1 PYEASTVARI
11 LDLVENAAINKS
23 RSEAFLTRFAR
34 VYTPAVVG
42 AALLLAVVPPLFAG
56 GWATWL
62 TRALNFLVVSCPC
75 ALVISV
81 PLAFFGGIGGAGRRG
96 VLIKGS
102 QYVEALCRAD
112 TVVFDKTGTLT
123 EGVFE
128 VTAVHPSQWDR
139 DAVLRLAAIAER
151 GSDHPVAR
159 SLCRAWQGEAAP
171 ASDVRE
177 VAGMGLTAAVEGH
190 AVAVGNEVLM
200 ASLGVESRPC
210 HHVGTIIHVAVDGAY
225 AGHIVI
231 SDRVKE
237 SARGLTAA
245 LKAKGIRRTVMLTGD
260 RAAVAEKVAAELGV
274 DDWQAELLPADKVA
288 QVEKLTAEQ
297 GGAVLFVGDGI
308 NDAPVLMRAD
318 VGVAMGALGADAAIE
333 AADVVLMD
341 DDPRKL
347 TTALAVARKTMR
359 VVRENVFGALGV
371 KGGVLVLSALG
382 LTGMW
387 LAVLADVGVLILA
400 ILNALRAG
408 SVKG

>member
-1 PYEASTVARI
+1 M
-11 LDLVENAAINKS
+11 
-23 RSEAFLTRFAR
+23 
-34 VYTPAVVG
+34 
-42 AALLLAVVPPLFAG
+42 VPPLFAG

-318 VGVAMGALGADAAIE
+318 VGVAMGALGADAAI
-333 AADVVLMD
+333 
-341 DDPRKL
+341 
-347 TTALAVARKTMR
+347 
-359 VVRENVFGALGV
+359 
-371 KGGVLVLSALG
+371 
-382 LTGMW
+382 
-387 LAVLADVGVLILA
+387 
-400 ILNALRAG
+400 
-408 SVKG
+408 